1 MNIKNKSI
9 LVTGGAGCV
18 GSNIV
23 KKLDGRGAKITV
35 IDNLSAYPFDYLH
48 EYGVG
53 NMDGVKFVK
62 GDINDYE
69 LIHKL
74 IKDSDIVIH
83 AAALADVGACV
94 RNPHDEFQTNVL
106 ATQNILEVCKKEEI
120 QKFVFISS
128 ASVYGEPDGRI
139 FKESDACFP
148 VSNYGLSKYWGEQ
161 QTRLY
166 HDLYGLPTT
175 SIRFFS
181 VYGSP
186 QTPKQGSHSW
196 AVAIFSMLA
205 KKRKP
210 ITVFGDG
217 NQIRDFT
224 HVSDIAESVV
234 LSIEKNSTN
243 GKFFNSGTGK
253 PTKVNDIVKHVFE
266 NIEQVP
272 IQYRPHPPGDPL
284 GGYADNSLMKKL
296 LGWEPQYTL
305 QEGIK
310 EYFLW
315 LNEHE
320 HLIPE
325 WS

>member
-1 MNIKNKSI
+1 MNIKNKPI

-23 KKLDGRGAKITV
+23 KKLEKRGAEVTV
-35 IDNLSAYPFDYLH
+35 IDNLSAYPFDYLK
-48 EYGVG
+48 EYGIGTMKNV
-53 NMDGVKFVK
+53 NFVK
-62 GDINDYE
+62 GDINNRE
-69 LIHKL
+69 LISDL
-74 IKDSDIVIH
+74 IKKNDIVIH

-94 RNPHDEFQTNVL
+94 RNPHDEFLTNIH
-106 ATQNILEVCKKEEI
+106 ATQNILEICKKEEI
-120 QKFVFISS
+120 QKFIFISS
-128 ASVYGEPDGRI
+128 ASVYGEPKGKI
-139 FKESDACFP
+139 FKETDACFP

-166 HDLYGLPTT
+166 NDLYELPTT

-234 LSIEKNSTN
+234 LSIGKDSTN
-243 GKFFNSGTGK
+243 GQFFNSGTGK
-253 PTKVNDIVKHVFE
+253 PTKVNDIVKFVFE
-266 NIEQVP
+266 NIEEVP
-272 IQYRPHPPGDPL
+272 IEYKPHPPGDPF
-284 GGYADNSLMKKL
+284 GGYADNTLMKEL
-296 LGWEPQYTL
+296 LNWEPEYTL
-305 QEGIK
+305 QSGIK
-310 EYFLW
+310 EYFEW
-315 LNEHE
+315 LDKNE

-325 WS
+325 WT

>member
-23 KKLDGRGAKITV
+23 KKLDKRGAKITV

-53 NMDGVKFVK
+53 NMESVKFVK
-62 GDINDYE
+62 GDINNHE
-69 LIHKL
+69 LISGL
-74 IKDSDIVIH
+74 IKDNDVVIH
-83 AAALADVGACV
+83 AAALADVGACIK
-94 RNPHDEFQTNVL
+94 NPHDEFQTNVR
-106 ATQNILEVCKKEEI
+106 ATQNILEICKKEEI
-120 QKFVFISS
+120 QKFIFISS
-128 ASVYGEPDGRI
+128 ASVYGEPKGQI

-161 QTRLY
+161 QTKLY
-166 HDLYGLPTT
+166 NDLYGLPTT

-205 KKRKP
+205 KKGKP

-234 LSIEKNSTN
+234 RSIDKDCTN

-253 PTKVNDIVKHVFE
+253 STTVNEIVKYVFE
-266 NIEQVP
+266 NIKQVP
-272 IQYRPHPPGDPL
+272 IQYKPYPKGDPL
-284 GGYADNSLMKKL
+284 GGYADISLMKKYL
-296 LGWEPQYTL
+296 DWEPEISL
-305 QEGIK
+305 EHGIK
-310 EYFLW
+310 EYFEW
-315 LNEHE
+315 LANHE
-320 HLIPE
+320 NVVPDWI
-325 WS
+325 

>member
-23 KKLDGRGAKITV
+23 KKLEKRGAEVTV
-35 IDNLSAYPFDYLH
+35 IDNLSAYPFDYLN
-48 EYGVG
+48 EYGIGKMENVE
-53 NMDGVKFVK
+53 FVK
-62 GDINDYE
+62 DDINNHELMSE
-69 LIHKL
+69 LIK
-74 IKDSDIVIH
+74 KSDVVVH

-94 RNPHDEFQTNVL
+94 RNPHDEFLTNVN
-106 ATQNILEVCKKEEI
+106 ATQNILEICKKEEI
-120 QKFVFISS
+120 EKFVFISS
-128 ASVYGEPDGRI
+128 ASVYGEPDSRV
-139 FKESDACFP
+139 FRETDACFP
-148 VSNYGLSKYWGEQ
+148 ISNYGLSKYWGEQ
-161 QTRLY
+161 QTRLF
-166 HDLYGLPTT
+166 HDLYELPTT

-234 LSIEKNSTN
+234 LSIEKDSTN

-253 PTKVNDIVKHVFE
+253 GTTVNEIVKYVFE
-266 NIEQVP
+266 NIEKVP
-272 IQYRPHPPGDPL
+272 INYEPHPAGDPF
-284 GGYADNSLMKKL
+284 GGYADNTLMKKL
-296 LGWEPQYTL
+296 LNWEPEYTL
-305 QEGIK
+305 QNGIK
-310 EYFLW
+310 EYFEW
-315 LNEHE
+315 LDENEQI
-320 HLIPE
+320 IPE
-325 WS
+325 WT

>member
-23 KKLDGRGAKITV
+23 KKLDKRGAKVTV

-53 NMDGVKFVK
+53 NMESVKFVK
-62 GDINDYE
+62 GDITNHE
-69 LIHKL
+69 LIHEL
-74 IKDSDIVIH
+74 IKNNDIVVH

-94 RNPHDEFQTNVL
+94 RNPHDEFKTNVR
-106 ATQNILEVCKKEEI
+106 ATQNILELCKKEDI

-128 ASVYGEPDGRI
+128 ASVYGAPTRQI
-139 FKESDACFP
+139 FKETDACFP

-161 QTRLY
+161 QTKLY
-166 HDLYGLPTT
+166 NDHYGMPTT

-181 VYGSP
+181 VYGAP
-186 QTPKQGSHSW
+186 QTPKKGSHSW

-234 LSIEKNSTN
+234 RSIDKDSTN
-243 GKFFNSGTGK
+243 GKFFNSGTGH
-253 PTKVNDIVKHVFE
+253 PTKVNDIVKYVFE
-266 NIEQVP
+266 NIEKVP
-272 IQYRPHPPGDPL
+272 INYKPYPLGDPI
-284 GGYADNSLMKKL
+284 GGYSDTTLMKKL
-296 LGWEPQYTL
+296 LGWEPEITL
-305 QEGIK
+305 EKGIK
-310 EYFLW
+310 EYFDW
-315 LNEHE
+315 ISSHE
-320 HLIPE
+320 HLVPDWI
-325 WS
+325 